1 MNRTSRIW
9 EDEKDDEEGGC
20 RRSDG
25 WMKGMPWKRE
35 MEEGDV
41 EEEGRRRRGRRERG
55 QDDEDVE
62 GGIRV
67 KETSREGAG

>member
-41 EEEGRRRRGRRERG
+41 EEEGRRRRG

-67 KETSREGAG
+67 KETSREGAR